1 MAEIPAQTKPTDP
14 ELEALPVPRRP
25 WRRATLATMVAVAAL
40 SISAA
45 WALLPTARFSLQK
58 GPPRELGS
66 LTNVQLGA
74 ELENAWAHGEA
85 ELAERSVQYRRP
97 LDPDRFRLA
106 EVEGNRSFWVE
117 LRVPAGIEPEH
128 YVPPNSFVGRIVPF
142 AKAGLRHAALTDAIG
157 GAFGRRPAADAWLL
171 IDGEAPATT
180 RWVWGLIGL
189 FIALATFNVWGVV
202 RLLKPVRAKR

>member
-1 MAEIPAQTKPTDP
+1 MASDPAQTKPTDP

-25 WRRATLATMVAVAAL
+25 WRRATLATMVVVAAL
-40 SISAA
+40 SLFAA
-45 WALLPTARFSLQK
+45 WALLATARFSLQK

-66 LTNVQLGA
+66 LTNVQLGVA
-74 ELENAWAHGEA
+74 LENTWAHGEA
-85 ELAERSVQYRRP
+85 DLVEKSVEYRRP

-106 EVEGNRSFWVE
+106 EVEGARDLWVE
-117 LRVPAGIEPEH
+117 LRIPAGIEPEH

-142 AKAGLRHAALTDAIG
+142 GKAGLRHAALGDAIA

-180 RWVWGLIGL
+180 RWAWGLIAL
-189 FIALATFNVWGVV
+189 FTAFAAFNVWGVV
-202 RLLKPVRAKR
+202 KLLRPVRSH